1 MTLQEDQIPQIK
13 KQLIG
18 QIDSTFPDDKKAQ
31 AIEQINSM
39 NSEQLE
45 QFLIQNN
52 LVKSG
57 EAGSPS
63 EQQCVFCS
71 IAEGK
76 IPSAQIGENK
86 KALAVL
92 ELNPISK
99 GHTLILPKEHLETAD
114 KLPSQVLALAKKIA
128 KKIKSVLKPKD
139 ILIETANL
147 FGHSLINVL
156 PIYENE
162 NLASP
167 RTKAEPAELDELAK
181 TLRPKPKAP
190 RKPRIKKIK
199 ENSDIRLP
207 RRIP

>member
-1 MTLQEDQIPQIK
+1 MLQEDQIPQIK
-13 KQLIG
+13 KQLIE
-18 QIDSTFPDDKKAQ
+18 QISSTFPDDKKAQ

-147 FGHSLINVL
+147 FGHSLMNVL